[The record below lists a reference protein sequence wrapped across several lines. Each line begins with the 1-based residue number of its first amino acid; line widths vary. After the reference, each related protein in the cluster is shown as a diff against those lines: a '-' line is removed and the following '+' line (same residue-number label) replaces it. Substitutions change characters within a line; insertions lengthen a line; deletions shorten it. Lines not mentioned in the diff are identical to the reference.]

1 MNFDKDSLTEDFIN
15 TLSSFFLEPHILKP
29 TRITNHSSTLI
40 DNIFFNSIEYQTV
53 SGNLL
58 YDLTDHLPNF
68 LIIERFAFSKHKE
81 KIFRRDYSNYNEEA
95 FLNEFTSIDWSNLF
109 HGLSDTTEMFD
120 KFYTKV
126 SNIFNSHLP
135 LKPLTRNE
143 SKFQTNPGLLW
154 D

>member
-1 MNFDKDSLTEDFIN
+1 MREILVLEVLCGGESNQSSCRHMKLCSSRNLRYPARDFTCRKN
-15 TLSSFFLEPHILKP
+15 GLANVLLGRYHILKP

-53 SGNLL
+53 SENLL
-58 YDLTDHLPNF
+58 YDLTDHLPHF

-109 HGLSDTTEMFD
+109 HGLSDTT
-120 KFYTKV
+120 V
-126 SNIFNSHLP
+126 
-135 LKPLTRNE
+135 
-143 SKFQTNPGLLW
+143 
-154 D
+154 